1 MQTCAMSAITITQP
15 KKGSFVP
22 KNFQLTTW
30 SELEPY
36 FEELLHRNISST
48 EELEQWI
55 VDKNQLDM
63 AVGEAMSW
71 RYIRI
76 TVNSADQ
83 DAAEAYN
90 YAVEHLAPQI
100 TAYENHLDG
109 KLFIDR
115 LSPIKSTRVK
125 AKIKKFG
132 YPDPNAEDSED
143 NDDSNS
149 DHQL

>member
-63 AVGEAMSW
+63 AVGE
-71 RYIRI
+71 
-76 TVNSADQ
+76 V
-83 DAAEAYN
+83 
-90 YAVEHLAPQI
+90 
-100 TAYENHLDG
+100 
-109 KLFIDR
+109 KDR
-115 LSPIKSTRVK
+115 LANWKAIRVQVV
-125 AKIKKFG
+125 
-132 YPDPNAEDSED
+132 AEGETE
-143 NDDSNS
+143 
-149 DHQL
+149 